1 MTQTVE
7 KTDIGARLAHVDDI
21 FALPQVL
28 AEVLQAVDRDDTSA
42 EKLASAI
49 MHDPN
54 LTAKILKMANSSY
67 YRRESEISTVH
78 QAIVML
84 GLSMVKCLA
93 LSVSVFQP
101 DQCLKSMEC
110 FDIRELYSSIT
121 AVAIASKLIA
131 EEIGYAK
138 PEEAFVAGL
147 LHDFGHLY
155 LLKTEPD
162 SHIPLLNDHFYS
174 HDLIDVEQQTY
185 GMNHAQIGK
194 FISRKWGLPAC
205 LQSAIGNHHMR
216 VDSENIHETDKLDLI
231 VILADHLSCRVYS
244 NQKQNI
250 ERYLETVKLLTDS
263 LKLRK
268 EFVGELS
275 FKLATEMMK
284 ASEFLGID
292 IGDPMKIMQR
302 ANRGLFESY
311 CTIERL
317 FRERQELS
325 KRVLEEERR
334 VGMMRS
340 KNIAIAT
347 LSHYINNAATII
359 SGRTQLLQLTLE
371 SGEIT
376 DKSGK
381 LNGALSVIDTSLCKI
396 MAVLSELKDLT
407 SLDNG
412 KFYNDSDALNIDE
425 NVRLRMEEMEGKFG
439 LEPILTE
446 PEASLD

>member
-7 KTDIGARLAHVDDI
+7 KTNIGARLAHVDDI

-28 AEVLQAVDRDDTSA
+28 AEVLQAVDSRDTSA
-42 EKLASAI
+42 ESLAQAI
-49 MHDPN
+49 KHDPN

-67 YRRESEISTVH
+67 YRRGSEISTVH
-78 QAIVML
+78 QAIVRL

-101 DQCLKSMEC
+101 DERLNSIEG
-110 FDIRELYSSIT
+110 FDIREFYSSIT

-131 EEIGYAK
+131 NEVGYAK

-162 SHIPLLNDHFYS
+162 MHIALLNDHFYS
-174 HDLIDVEQQTY
+174 HDLIDVEQKVY

-194 FISRKWGLPAC
+194 FIAQKWGLPTC

-216 VDSENIHETDKLDLI
+216 IDSETVHQTDKLDLI
-231 VILADHLSCRVYS
+231 VVLADHLSCRAYS

-250 ERYLETVKLLTDS
+250 ERYLDTVKLLTDA
-263 LKLRK
+263 LEVKK

-275 FKLATEMMK
+275 FRLATEMMK
-284 ASEFLGID
+284 ASDFLGID

-302 ANRGLFESY
+302 ANRELFESY
-311 CTIERL
+311 CTIESL

-325 KRVLEEERR
+325 QRVLEEERR

-371 SGEIT
+371 SGEIV

-407 SLDNG
+407 SLDTG

-425 NVRLRMEEMEGKFG
+425 NVRLRMEQMEGKYG
-439 LEPILTE
+439 TDPILTE
-446 PEASLD
+446 PEAKLD

>member
-1 MTQTVE
+1 MTQSAE
-7 KTDIGARLAHVDDI
+7 KKDIGAGLAHVDDL

-28 AEVLQAVDRDDTSA
+28 AEVLQAVDNEDTSA
-42 EKLASAI
+42 VKLASAI

-67 YRRESEISTVH
+67 YRRGSEISTVH
-78 QAIVML
+78 QAIVRL
-84 GLSMVKCLA
+84 GLSMVKCLV

-101 DQCLKSMEC
+101 DKRLNSLVG
-110 FDIRELYSSIT
+110 FDIREFYSSLT
-121 AVAIASKLIA
+121 GVAIASKFIA

-155 LLKTEPD
+155 LLKAEPET
-162 SHIPLLNDHFYS
+162 HIPLLNDHFYS

-185 GMNHAQIGK
+185 GMDHAQIGK
-194 FISRKWGLPAC
+194 FISRKWGLPTC

-216 VDSENIHETDKLDLI
+216 VDSQNIHETEKLDLI
-231 VILADHLSCRVYS
+231 VILADLLSCRAYS
-244 NQKQNI
+244 NQKRNI
-250 ERYLETVKLLTDS
+250 EHYLDAVKLLTDS
-263 LKLRK
+263 LRLKK

-275 FKLATEMMK
+275 FKLATEIMK
-284 ASEFLGID
+284 AAEYLGID
-292 IGDPMKIMQR
+292 IGDEMKIMQR
-302 ANRGLFESY
+302 ANRELFESY
-311 CTIERL
+311 CTIESL

-325 KRVLEEERR
+325 QRVLAEERR

-376 DKSGK
+376 DNSGK

-396 MAVLSELKDLT
+396 VAVLSELKDLT

-412 KFYNDSDALNIDE
+412 KFYNNSDALNIDE
-425 NVRLRMEEMEGKFG
+425 NVRLRMQEMEGKFDI
-439 LEPILTE
+439 EPILSE
-446 PEASLD
+446 PEAELD